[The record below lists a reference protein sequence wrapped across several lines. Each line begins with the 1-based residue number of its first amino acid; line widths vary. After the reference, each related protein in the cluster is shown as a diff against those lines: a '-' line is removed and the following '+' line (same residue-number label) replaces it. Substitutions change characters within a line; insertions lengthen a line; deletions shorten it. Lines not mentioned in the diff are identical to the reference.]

1 MHKHAHARGVWGH
14 APPEKMFKIMCSE
27 ITSEVIFVLK
37 VIFGLNAAR
46 ILGLSVFGVLLAIF
60 RGR

>member
-14 APPEKMFKIMCSE
+14 APPEKIMCSE

-37 VIFGLNAAR
+37 FIFGLNAAR
-46 ILGLSVFGVLLAIF
+46 IPGPSVFGVLLAMF